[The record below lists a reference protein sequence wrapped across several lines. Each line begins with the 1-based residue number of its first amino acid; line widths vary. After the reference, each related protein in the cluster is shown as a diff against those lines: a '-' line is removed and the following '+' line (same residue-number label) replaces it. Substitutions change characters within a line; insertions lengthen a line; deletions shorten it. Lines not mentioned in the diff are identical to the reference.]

1 MAGTGLASHT
11 AAAVQGFS
19 EGLVCASRV
28 VMLQPPCGLACA
40 LLVVIAPLQHLQ
52 QLANV
57 HLGWCRQ
64 RSGNMPGSV
73 SVP

>member
-11 AAAVQGFS
+11 AA
-19 EGLVCASRV
+19 
-28 VMLQPPCGLACA
+28 ACA

-52 QLANV
+52 QLADV